1 MLPHPLF
8 SGKQDLSFWIRL
20 AIIMV
25 PLSFLSLKNN
35 VFVFLDIDIAPLS
48 GFNPFLIITKFK

>member
-35 VFVFLDIDIAPLS
+35 VFVFLDIDIASFS
-48 GFNPFLIITKFK
+48 GFNPFLVIAKFK